1 MTTFIET
8 GNIPESKI
16 WWWSIL
22 AEELYYMDPNCDN
35 NPATLLTE
43 HGTIM
48 DPRLIIECHIW
59 SFDLEFPYVDSPSRL
74 KVDCERNI
82 GFHAFGSM
90 GNGDHEF
97 YRSVMTRV
105 TNLGQFQAIRN
116 WTTPKN
122 LNELDDFLNY
132 VICAFSKIRPQDT
145 RAGFKESASGFGVT
159 LQGLFIEGKFYQF
172 IGKRNG
178 NKKEAQSILLQV
190 CTKDHWNDKE
200 KKWSCPLV
208 ELEDFE
214 RKVEGVRDYRL
225 RDRGRD
231 FIEIVGEIG
240 WEMEK
245 SDCKK
250 NIEVRP
256 VPS

>member
-1 MTTFIET
+1 MSSARSRRSGLRT
-8 GNIPESKI
+8 PELDSKKV
-16 WWWSIL
+16 L
-22 AEELYYMDPNCDN
+22 P
-35 NPATLLTE
+35 
-43 HGTIM
+43 
-48 DPRLIIECHIW
+48 
-59 SFDLEFPYVDSPSRL
+59 DLESLYRDFSL
-74 KVDCERNI
+74 KVNSISSLEKETATRKK
-82 GFHAFGSM
+82 HS
-90 GNGDHEF
+90 
-97 YRSVMTRV
+97 RSYCR
-105 TNLGQFQAIRN
+105 F
-116 WTTPKN
+116 
-122 LNELDDFLNY
+122 
-132 VICAFSKIRPQDT
+132 
-145 RAGFKESASGFGVT
+145 
-159 LQGLFIEGKFYQF
+159 
-172 IGKRNG
+172 
-178 NKKEAQSILLQV
+178 AQ
-190 CTKDHWNDKE
+190 